1 VGGGVAQDVLSASF
15 QPASSV
21 GSLVVVGPFDK
32 LQAHLPIKLSREL
45 DQIQMLT
52 RPSHAGDAS
61 APRPAAER
69 ELGP

>member
-1 VGGGVAQDVLSASF
+1 
-15 QPASSV
+15 V